1 MSLETGLIG
10 YAALASLALAVKKYR
25 PAQPL
30 PAMPSLEVAR
40 PLGWA
45 LLILAAVVAIAR
57 FGAGLGVVAWIGQ
70 LCIGGAALVLLLS
83 WRPRLAYGL
92 AVPSAAVGLLLT
104 AL

>member
-30 PAMPSLEVAR
+30 PAMPSMRAAR

-45 LLILAAVVAIAR
+45 LLALAAIVAIAR

-92 AVPSAAVGLLLT
+92 AAPAMATGLLLT
-104 AL
+104 ML

>member
-25 PAQPL
+25 PSPPL
-30 PAMPSLEVAR
+30 PMLPSPSVAR
-40 PLGWA
+40 WSGWMLLG
-45 LLILAAVVAIAR
+45 LAAIVAVLR

-70 LCIGGAALVLLLS
+70 LCISGAALVLLMS

-92 AVPSAAVGLLLT
+92 AVPVAAIGLLLT
-104 AL
+104 AT